1 MPHLTKSTVVK
12 LSMEDVVPGNHTLEF
27 TQLETLSLG
36 YKIVLIDK
44 FASKEVEVVNGL
56 KYNFAVSSDAKT
68 FGNDRF
74 SLRIDVS
81 NLTTA
86 IEDEANELVQVYPNP
101 VADKL
106 IVELDQKSKNAI
118 KQIDLVD
125 SRGSLLESILPEA
138 FSDKISIDLSSRCTG
153 IYIVKVFRSNGAS
166 VHKIVKR

>member
-1 MPHLTKSTVVK
+1 
-12 LSMEDVVPGNHTLEF
+12 
-27 TQLETLSLG
+27 
-36 YKIVLIDK
+36 
-44 FASKEVEVVNGL
+44 VEVVNGL